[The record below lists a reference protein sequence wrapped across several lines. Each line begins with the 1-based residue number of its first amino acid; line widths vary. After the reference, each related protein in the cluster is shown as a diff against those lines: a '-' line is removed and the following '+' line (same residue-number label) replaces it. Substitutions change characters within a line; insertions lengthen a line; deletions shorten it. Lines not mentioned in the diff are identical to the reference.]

1 MQEQTPSQEQDPRLL
16 VVLGTLLGFASI
28 STDLYLPA
36 LPRMA
41 EALGAE
47 QRALELTVSG
57 YLVGFS
63 AGQLLWGPVSDRYGR
78 RSPVAV
84 GLVIFV
90 LGAAGCA
97 LSTTAGQLIL
107 WRVVQALGASA
118 GVVLARAMVRDL
130 YSRDRAARALSTLMT
145 VMAVAPLVGPT
156 VGGQILRVADW
167 PAIFWTL
174 VAIGLATLLALTT
187 IPETLPRDRRTAEPM
202 GQALA
207 GYGELLGNHRLMG
220 YAAAGGFYFVG
231 VFAYV
236 AGTPF
241 AFISYHGLSPQLYG
255 LIFAAGDRGA
265 HGHEPRQLA
274 AGDAGGQRLD
284 VVGRLSRSSGERPS
298 RGARGE
304 DRPGRDRGS
313 GRGPLPVR
321 RHERLYQ
328 RQHGLRR
335 AGERA
340 RARRRGVCPSGSGPV
355 WRWRS
360 GVGAR
365 WCLRRWHSV
374 AAGLGRGSVRPW
386 HLGERSLGPPIA
398 SLMTVPTL
406 VQKS

>member
-47 QRALELTVSG
+47 QSALELTVSG

-63 AGQLLWGPVSDRYGR
+63 AGQLLWGPISDRYGR

-84 GLVIFV
+84 GLVIFA

-130 YSRDRAARALSTLMT
+130 YSRDRAARVLSTLMT

-241 AFISYHGLSPQLYG
+241 AFISYHGLSPQHYG
-255 LIFAAGDRGA
+255 LIFAAGIVGPMVTNLVNSRLVMRVGSDWMLWVGSLGA
-265 HGHEPRQLA
+265 AASGLLVALVARTGLGGIGGLA
-274 AGDAGGQRLD
+274 GALFLFVAMNGFINANMVSGALAS
-284 VVGRLSRSSGERPS
+284 VLGR
-298 RGARGE
+298 
-304 DRPGRDRGS
+304 
-313 GRGPLPVR
+313 
-321 RHERLYQ
+321 
-328 RQHGLRR
+328 
-335 AGERA
+335 
-340 RARRRGVCPSGSGPV
+340 
-355 WRWRS
+355 
-360 GVGAR
+360 VGAASALVGAIQYGGGVLGSALVGAFADGTP
-365 WCLRRWHSV
+365 WPLGWVV
-374 AAGLGRGSVRPW
+374 ALSGLGTLASA
-386 HLGERSLGPPIA
+386 LLALRSRH
-398 SLMTVPTL
+398 S
-406 VQKS
+406 

>member
-1 MQEQTPSQEQDPRLL
+1 MQEQTPAQEQDPRLL

-47 QRALELTVSG
+47 QSALELTVSG

-63 AGQLLWGPVSDRYGR
+63 AGQLLWGPISDRYGR

-130 YSRDRAARALSTLMT
+130 YSRDRAARVLSTLMT

-255 LIFAAGDRGA
+255 LIFAAGIVGPMVTNLVNSRLVMRVGSDWMLWVGSLGA
-265 HGHEPRQLA
+265 AASGLLVALVARTGLGGIGGLA
-274 AGDAGGQRLD
+274 GALFLFVAMNGFINANMVSGALAS
-284 VVGRLSRSSGERPS
+284 VLGR
-298 RGARGE
+298 
-304 DRPGRDRGS
+304 
-313 GRGPLPVR
+313 
-321 RHERLYQ
+321 
-328 RQHGLRR
+328 
-335 AGERA
+335 
-340 RARRRGVCPSGSGPV
+340 
-355 WRWRS
+355 
-360 GVGAR
+360 VGAASALVGAIQYGGGVLGSALVGAFADSTP
-365 WCLRRWHSV
+365 WPLGWVV
-374 AAGLGRGSVRPW
+374 ALSGLGTLASA
-386 HLGERSLGPPIA
+386 LLALRSRH
-398 SLMTVPTL
+398 S
-406 VQKS
+406 

>member
-47 QRALELTVSG
+47 QSALELTVSG

-84 GLVIFV
+84 GLIIFV

-130 YSRDRAARALSTLMT
+130 YSRDRAARVLSTLMT

-156 VGGQILRVADW
+156 VGGQILRVAEW

-255 LIFAAGDRGA
+255 LIFAAGIVGPMVTNLINSRLVMRVGSDWMLWVGSLGA
-265 HGHEPRQLA
+265 AASGLLVAFVARTGLGGIGGLA
-274 AGDAGGQRLD
+274 GALFLFVAMNGFTNANMVSGALAS
-284 VVGRLSRSSGERPS
+284 VLGR
-298 RGARGE
+298 
-304 DRPGRDRGS
+304 
-313 GRGPLPVR
+313 
-321 RHERLYQ
+321 
-328 RQHGLRR
+328 
-335 AGERA
+335 
-340 RARRRGVCPSGSGPV
+340 
-355 WRWRS
+355 
-360 GVGAR
+360 VGAASALVGAVQYGGGVLGSALVGAFADGTP
-365 WCLRRWHSV
+365 WPLGWVV
-374 AAGLGRGSVRPW
+374 ALSGLGTLASA
-386 HLGERSLGPPIA
+386 LLALRSRH
-398 SLMTVPTL
+398 S
-406 VQKS
+406 

>member
-1 MQEQTPSQEQDPRLL
+1 MQDQTPSQEQDPRLL

-47 QRALELTVSG
+47 QSALELTVSG

-63 AGQLLWGPVSDRYGR
+63 AGQLLWGPISDRYGR

-130 YSRDRAARALSTLMT
+130 YSRDRAARVLSTLMT

-255 LIFAAGDRGA
+255 LIFAAGIVGPMVTNLVNSRLVMRVGSDWMLWVGSLGA
-265 HGHEPRQLA
+265 AASGLLVALVAGTGLGGIGGLA
-274 AGDAGGQRLD
+274 GALFLFVAMNGFINANMVSGALAS
-284 VVGRLSRSSGERPS
+284 VLGR
-298 RGARGE
+298 
-304 DRPGRDRGS
+304 
-313 GRGPLPVR
+313 
-321 RHERLYQ
+321 
-328 RQHGLRR
+328 
-335 AGERA
+335 
-340 RARRRGVCPSGSGPV
+340 
-355 WRWRS
+355 
-360 GVGAR
+360 VGAASALVGAIQYGGGVLGSALVGAFADGTP
-365 WCLRRWHSV
+365 WPLGWVV
-374 AAGLGRGSVRPW
+374 ALSGLGTLASA
-386 HLGERSLGPPIA
+386 LLALRSRH
-398 SLMTVPTL
+398 S
-406 VQKS
+406 

>member
-47 QRALELTVSG
+47 QSALELTVSG

-63 AGQLLWGPVSDRYGR
+63 AGQLLWGPISDRYGR

-130 YSRDRAARALSTLMT
+130 YSRDRAARVLSTLMT

-255 LIFAAGDRGA
+255 LIFAAGIVGPMVTNLVNSRLVMRVGSDWMLWVGSLGA
-265 HGHEPRQLA
+265 AASGLLVALVARTGLGGIGGLA
-274 AGDAGGQRLD
+274 GALFLFVAMNGFINANMVSGALAS
-284 VVGRLSRSSGERPS
+284 VLGR
-298 RGARGE
+298 
-304 DRPGRDRGS
+304 
-313 GRGPLPVR
+313 
-321 RHERLYQ
+321 
-328 RQHGLRR
+328 
-335 AGERA
+335 
-340 RARRRGVCPSGSGPV
+340 
-355 WRWRS
+355 
-360 GVGAR
+360 VGAASALVGAIQYGGGVLGSALVGAFADSTP
-365 WCLRRWHSV
+365 WPLGWVV
-374 AAGLGRGSVRPW
+374 ALSGLGTLASA
-386 HLGERSLGPPIA
+386 LLALRSRH
-398 SLMTVPTL
+398 S
-406 VQKS
+406 

>member
-47 QRALELTVSG
+47 QSALELTVSG

-63 AGQLLWGPVSDRYGR
+63 AGQLLWGPISDRYGR

-130 YSRDRAARALSTLMT
+130 YSRDRAARVLSTLMT

-255 LIFAAGDRGA
+255 LIFAAGIVGPMVTNLVNSRLVMRVGSDWMLWVGSLGA
-265 HGHEPRQLA
+265 AASGLLVALVAGTGLGGIGGLA
-274 AGDAGGQRLD
+274 GALFLFVAMNGFINANMVSGALAS
-284 VVGRLSRSSGERPS
+284 VLGR
-298 RGARGE
+298 
-304 DRPGRDRGS
+304 
-313 GRGPLPVR
+313 
-321 RHERLYQ
+321 
-328 RQHGLRR
+328 
-335 AGERA
+335 
-340 RARRRGVCPSGSGPV
+340 
-355 WRWRS
+355 
-360 GVGAR
+360 VGAASALVGAIQYGGGVLGSALVGAFADGTP
-365 WCLRRWHSV
+365 WPLGWVV
-374 AAGLGRGSVRPW
+374 ALSGLGT
-386 HLGERSLGPPIA
+386 LA
-398 SLMTVPTL
+398 SALL
-406 VQKS
+406 ALRLRHS

>member
-47 QRALELTVSG
+47 QSALELTVSG

-63 AGQLLWGPVSDRYGR
+63 AGQLLWGPISDRYGR

-130 YSRDRAARALSTLMT
+130 YSRDRAARVLSTLMT

-156 VGGQILRVADW
+156 VGGQILRVAEW

-255 LIFAAGDRGA
+255 LIFAAGIVGPMVTNLVNSRLVMRVGSDWMLWVGSLGA
-265 HGHEPRQLA
+265 AASGLLVALVARTGLGGIGGLA
-274 AGDAGGQRLD
+274 GALFLFVAMNGFINANMVSGALAS
-284 VVGRLSRSSGERPS
+284 VLGR
-298 RGARGE
+298 
-304 DRPGRDRGS
+304 
-313 GRGPLPVR
+313 
-321 RHERLYQ
+321 
-328 RQHGLRR
+328 
-335 AGERA
+335 
-340 RARRRGVCPSGSGPV
+340 
-355 WRWRS
+355 
-360 GVGAR
+360 VGAASALVGAIQYGGGVLGSALVGAFADGTP
-365 WCLRRWHSV
+365 WPLGWVV
-374 AAGLGRGSVRPW
+374 ALSGLGTLASA
-386 HLGERSLGPPIA
+386 LLALRSRH
-398 SLMTVPTL
+398 S
-406 VQKS
+406 

>member
-1 MQEQTPSQEQDPRLL
+1 
-16 VVLGTLLGFASI
+16 
-28 STDLYLPA
+28 
-36 LPRMA
+36 MA

-47 QRALELTVSG
+47 QSALELTVSG

-63 AGQLLWGPVSDRYGR
+63 AGQLLWGPISDRYGR

-130 YSRDRAARALSTLMT
+130 YSRDRAARVLSTLMT

-255 LIFAAGDRGA
+255 LIFAAGIVGPMVTNLVNSRLVMRVGSDWMLWVGSLGA
-265 HGHEPRQLA
+265 AASGLLVALVARTGLGGIGGLA
-274 AGDAGGQRLD
+274 GALFLFVAMNGFINANMVSGALASVLGRVGAASALVGAIQYGGGVLGSALVGAFAD
-284 VVGRLSRSSGERPS
+284 GTPWPLGWVVALSGLGTLASALLALRSRPS
-298 RGARGE
+298 
-304 DRPGRDRGS
+304 
-313 GRGPLPVR
+313 
-321 RHERLYQ
+321 
-328 RQHGLRR
+328 
-335 AGERA
+335 
-340 RARRRGVCPSGSGPV
+340 
-355 WRWRS
+355 
-360 GVGAR
+360 
-365 WCLRRWHSV
+365 
-374 AAGLGRGSVRPW
+374 
-386 HLGERSLGPPIA
+386 
-398 SLMTVPTL
+398 
-406 VQKS
+406 

>member
-47 QRALELTVSG
+47 QSALELTVSG

-63 AGQLLWGPVSDRYGR
+63 AGQLLWGPISDRYGR

-130 YSRDRAARALSTLMT
+130 YSRDRAARVLSTLMT

-255 LIFAAGDRGA
+255 LIFAAGIVGPMVTNLVNSRLVMRVGSDWMLWVGSLGA
-265 HGHEPRQLA
+265 AASGLLVALVARTGLGGIGGLA
-274 AGDAGGQRLD
+274 GALFLFVAMNGFINANMVSGALAS
-284 VVGRLSRSSGERPS
+284 VLGR
-298 RGARGE
+298 
-304 DRPGRDRGS
+304 
-313 GRGPLPVR
+313 
-321 RHERLYQ
+321 
-328 RQHGLRR
+328 
-335 AGERA
+335 
-340 RARRRGVCPSGSGPV
+340 
-355 WRWRS
+355 
-360 GVGAR
+360 VGAASALVGAIQYGGGVLGSALVGAFADGTP
-365 WCLRRWHSV
+365 WPLGWVVALSGFGTLASALLALR
-374 AAGLGRGSVRPW
+374 
-386 HLGERSLGPPIA
+386 
-398 SLMTVPTL
+398 
-406 VQKS
+406 

>member
-47 QRALELTVSG
+47 QSALELTVSG

-63 AGQLLWGPVSDRYGR
+63 AGQLLWGPISDRYGR

-130 YSRDRAARALSTLMT
+130 YSRDRAARVLSTLMT

-255 LIFAAGDRGA
+255 LIFAAGIVGPMVTNLVNSRLVMRVGSDWMLWVGSLGA
-265 HGHEPRQLA
+265 AASGLLVALVAGTGLGGIGGLA
-274 AGDAGGQRLD
+274 GALFLFVAMNGFINANMVSGALAS
-284 VVGRLSRSSGERPS
+284 VLGR
-298 RGARGE
+298 
-304 DRPGRDRGS
+304 
-313 GRGPLPVR
+313 
-321 RHERLYQ
+321 
-328 RQHGLRR
+328 
-335 AGERA
+335 
-340 RARRRGVCPSGSGPV
+340 
-355 WRWRS
+355 
-360 GVGAR
+360 VGAASALVGAIQYGGGVLGSALVGAFADGTP
-365 WCLRRWHSV
+365 WPLGWVV
-374 AAGLGRGSVRPW
+374 ALSGLGTLASA
-386 HLGERSLGPPIA
+386 LLALRSRH
-398 SLMTVPTL
+398 S
-406 VQKS
+406 

>member
-1 MQEQTPSQEQDPRLL
+1 MQDQTPSQEQDPRLL

-28 STDLYLPA
+28 SADLYLPA

-47 QRALELTVSG
+47 QSALELTVSG

-63 AGQLLWGPVSDRYGR
+63 AGQLLWGPISDRYGR

-107 WRVVQALGASA
+107 WRVVQALGGSA

-130 YSRDRAARALSTLMT
+130 YSRDRAARVLSTLMT

-255 LIFAAGDRGA
+255 LIFAAGIVGPMVTNLVNSRLVMRVGSDWMLWVGSLGA
-265 HGHEPRQLA
+265 AASGLLVALVAGTGLGGIGGLA
-274 AGDAGGQRLD
+274 GALFLFVAMNGFINANMVSGALAS
-284 VVGRLSRSSGERPS
+284 VLGR
-298 RGARGE
+298 
-304 DRPGRDRGS
+304 
-313 GRGPLPVR
+313 
-321 RHERLYQ
+321 
-328 RQHGLRR
+328 
-335 AGERA
+335 
-340 RARRRGVCPSGSGPV
+340 
-355 WRWRS
+355 
-360 GVGAR
+360 VGAASALVGAIQYGGGVLGSALVGAFADGTP
-365 WCLRRWHSV
+365 WPLGWVV
-374 AAGLGRGSVRPW
+374 ALSGLGTLASA
-386 HLGERSLGPPIA
+386 LLALRSRH
-398 SLMTVPTL
+398 S
-406 VQKS
+406 